1 MAVSVVQ
8 IVQSGAKWKLLPQ
21 WFCYSYVESSG
32 TDLVNNHE
40 SLSRAIESQFKTSPL
55 VLFCRQTPPLCITVY
70 RNKNV
75 LLLLSGT
82 TKTKRNTHVWVVKQ
96 QSQEQPQKSHKQDFY
111 KNIFWSNNRS
121 LRPEGPNHKLFCIF
135 GNFYASGTQNVRGKR
150 ITATPL
156 TEFPAH
162 LVSLCCL
169 NYVNASG
176 ADPEFFLGGGALV
189 SCSTSTPIIHIVFFF
204 LAEYQL
210 Y

>member
-1 MAVSVVQ
+1 M
-8 IVQSGAKWKLLPQ
+8 
-21 WFCYSYVESSG
+21 
-32 TDLVNNHE
+32 
-40 SLSRAIESQFKTSPL
+40 
-55 VLFCRQTPPLCITVY
+55 
-70 RNKNV
+70 

-82 TKTKRNTHVWVVKQ
+82 TKTKRNTHVWVIKQ

-111 KNIFWSNNRS
+111 KNILWSINRS

-176 ADPEFFLGGGALV
+176 ADPGFFLGEGALV

-204 LAEYQL
+204 FGKIPVVLENRRSSWGGGAPPAPSP
-210 Y
+210 